1 MRKMSLEKLGR
12 KILAER
18 IKSSPIELAKAFNPN
33 YDVNWHHEIISDVCL
48 NHKRTLLVLPP
59 GSGKTTLASIAIPCW
74 KIGHNPRDESYLICS
89 YNDTYARS
97 ILRSNEKIISTF
109 EPYIEAFGRLK
120 PDKPDKWTHQAIIVR
135 DKWDVGTPS
144 IEALGVRSGAI
155 GRHPKHIILD
165 DPIDAT
171 IANSKVLLREVKRWF
186 HSELM
191 TRLDPDS
198 TIAVIL
204 TRWRFNDLASDLIKD
219 DSWEKILI
227 EAVGKKGPYAQRHMN
242 QSYWPSRWTM
252 SQLREYMKDPYT
264 WNTQYMGDPTAAGEG
279 SPLREEWLTYWT
291 TGEPDPEKRLYK
303 MPPASELSFLQAV
316 DPAIGDQTK
325 DDNFVDLT
333 LAVDRFGNM
342 YVARYVCGH
351 FDPAR
356 QVEVIQDEYRAVKP
370 RKIIIESN
378 AAQYY
383 LTRSVM
389 SRILPVEA
397 KKNLADKVGR
407 ITITLQPYFKNGSL
421 RISPDQTELISEY
434 RMFPFGDNDDILDA
448 LEMAVS
454 DLREQVAT
462 DWANVKGF
470 GKF

>member
-1 MRKMSLEKLGR
+1 
-12 KILAER
+12 
-18 IKSSPIELAKAFNPN
+18 
-33 YDVNWHHEIISDVCL
+33 
-48 NHKRTLLVLPP
+48 
-59 GSGKTTLASIAIPCW
+59 
-74 KIGHNPRDESYLICS
+74 
-89 YNDTYARS
+89 
-97 ILRSNEKIISTF
+97 
-109 EPYIEAFGRLK
+109 
-120 PDKPDKWTHQAIIVR
+120 
-135 DKWDVGTPS
+135 
-144 IEALGVRSGAI
+144 
-155 GRHPKHIILD
+155 
-165 DPIDAT
+165 
-171 IANSKVLLREVKRWF
+171 
-186 HSELM
+186 
-191 TRLDPDS
+191 
-198 TIAVIL
+198 
-204 TRWRFNDLASDLIKD
+204 
-219 DSWEKILI
+219 
-227 EAVGKKGPYAQRHMN
+227 
-242 QSYWPSRWTM
+242 
-252 SQLREYMKDPYT
+252 MKDPYT